1 MKKVVVCILFAA
13 LWLTACTGG
22 AQPTTAAIPTERETT
37 APTQIP
43 THTPVPTEVKV
54 HNPPDCT
61 DSAAFVADVTVDD
74 YSQFKQGETLTKTW
88 RVENTGTCTW
98 YDAYNLVFY
107 SGDPLGAPESQPLSV
122 TAPGETQDIS
132 VKMTAPDRDAVVR
145 ADFELH
151 NPEDLPMPIDTGQ
164 YLWVIISVENPE
176 TASSGSTSGSG
187 GGSSSGTTSGSVGAS
202 GNSDGSGPGL
212 AVNQCRYLADAS
224 KTQAVVTTINSTRAQ
239 NGLPALTVNPL
250 LIQAAQAHIIDMACN
265 QLFYHNGSNGSTPA
279 SRVAAVGYGAS
290 GVTENVYG
298 SYPPL
303 DGPGVVS
310 WWATDQADPRH
321 NANLLTTKYSEIGVG
336 YAFFDNFGYY
346 VVDFAAP

>member
-1 MKKVVVCILFAA
+1 MKKVVVFILFAP
-13 LWLTACTGG
+13 LLLTACTGA
-22 AQPTTAAIPTERETT
+22 AQPTPTAIPTERETT
-37 APTQIP
+37 APTQIS
-43 THTPVPTEVKV
+43 THTLVPTEVKV
-54 HNPPDCT
+54 DNPPDCT

-74 YSQFKQGETLTKTW
+74 YSQFKQGETFTKTW

-122 TAPGETQDIS
+122 TAPGETQDLS
-132 VKMTAPDRDAVVR
+132 VEMIAPDRDAVVR

-151 NPEDLPMPIDTGQ
+151 NPEDLPMPIDSGQ
-164 YLWVIISVENPE
+164 YLWVIVSVGNPG

-187 GGSSSGTTSGSVGAS
+187 SSSSGTSSGSGGTSGTS
-202 GNSDGSGPGL
+202 GGSGPGL

-224 KTQAVVTTINSTRAQ
+224 RTQAVVSAINSYRAQ
-239 NGLPALTVNPL
+239 QGLPALTINPL
-250 LIQAAQAHIIDMACN
+250 LIQAAQAHSIDMACN

-279 SRVAAVGYGAS
+279 SRVAAAGYSAS

-303 DGPGVVS
+303 DGPGVVV
-310 WWATDQADPRH
+310 WWANDQLDTHH
-321 NANLLTTKYSEIGVG
+321 NTNLLTTKYSEIGVG
-336 YAFFDNFGYY
+336 YAFYDNFGYY
-346 VVDFAAP
+346 VVDFALP